1 MIHCKHRKN
10 MRELLCELAF
20 ALLLMAAPLPAQPL
34 DSLVAEALRNHPL
47 LRAAEARA
55 VSAEYRSESVSQ
67 LPAPTLSLEFAQTPA
82 GNFDVLNRSISNNLA
97 LSQMLM
103 LGDKLGAM
111 RRAERAV
118 AQTERERRA
127 EAAAIIRGNVSELY
141 ARLWRLD
148 RQKEILGRTTILLNN
163 LVQSA
168 EERLGAGKAT
178 MNDVLLL
185 RAELAAEQAKF
196 HSSTFERR
204 GKAARLNALMGRTRP
219 DAEIQPALDSNFAKS
234 IETLLGRT
242 YQARAKFGEQNP
254 TLRRMASM
262 ERMTEAERLA
272 SEQERTPDLMLQG
285 MLMRMP
291 QGMTLTSGSSELSE
305 IFSVHTGLSATNRVE
320 WMYSLMAS
328 ITLPFAPWSSAR
340 IDAKQ
345 AELTARRLSQEAERE
360 AMQRE
365 LAGELAE
372 EEQMLLHTIETVR
385 DYTRTIIP
393 AYKQVLESLLASFQT
408 NQASISEVLRA
419 AQMLAMKED
428 ELAMAHEEQ
437 MMIAAKLRMMLGDGE
452 LR

>member
-1 MIHCKHRKN
+1 MIASQKN
-10 MRELLCELAF
+10 LIRLFLF
-20 ALLLMAAPLPAQPL
+20 ALIFMLLVPASRLDAQPL

-55 VSAEYRSESVSQ
+55 VSAEYRGEAVSQ
-67 LPAPTLSLEFAQTPA
+67 LPMPTLSLEFTQTPA

-97 LSQMLM
+97 LSQMFM
-103 LGDKLGAM
+103 LGDKLAAM
-111 RRAERAV
+111 RRAEREG
-118 AQTERERRA
+118 AQTEHERRA

-148 RQKEILGRTTILLNN
+148 RQKEVLGRTTIMLSN

-168 EERLGAGKAT
+168 EDRLAAGKAT
-178 MNDVLLL
+178 MNEVLLL

-196 HSSTFERR
+196 HSSNFERR
-204 GKAARLNALMGRTRP
+204 GKAARLNTFLGRTNLE
-219 DAEIQPALDSNFAKS
+219 AEILTIADSNFAKT
-234 IETLLGRT
+234 IEALLGRT
-242 YQARAKFGEQNP
+242 YQARTKFGEQNP

-262 ERMTEAERLA
+262 ERMTEAERIA
-272 SEQERTPDLMLQG
+272 AEQERTPDLMLQG

-291 QGMTLTSGSSELSE
+291 QGMILTSGSSALSE
-305 IFSVHTGLSATNRVE
+305 IFSVHTGLSASNRVE

-345 AELTARRLSQEAERE
+345 AELNARQLSQKAERE

-372 EEQMLLHTIETVR
+372 AEQMLLHTIETVK
-385 DYTRTIIP
+385 DYNRTILP
-393 AYKQVLESLLASFQT
+393 AYKQALNGLLLSFQT
-408 NQASISEVLRA
+408 NQSSISDILRT

-437 MMIAAKLRMMLGDGE
+437 MMLVAKLRMMLGDGE
-452 LR
+452 

>member
-1 MIHCKHRKN
+1 MVASQNVIRLFLFAFTF
-10 MRELLCELAF
+10 MLLVPASRLD
-20 ALLLMAAPLPAQPL
+20 AQPL

-55 VSAEYRSESVSQ
+55 VSAEYRSEAVSQ
-67 LPAPTLSLEFAQTPA
+67 LPMPTLSLEFAQTPA

-103 LGDKLGAM
+103 LGDKLAAM
-111 RRAERAV
+111 RRAEREG

-127 EAAAIIRGNVSELY
+127 EAAAIIRGSVSELY

-148 RQKEILGRTTILLNN
+148 RQKEILGRTTIMLSN

-168 EERLGAGKAT
+168 EERLAAGKAT
-178 MNDVLLL
+178 MNEVLLL

-204 GKAARLNALMGRTRP
+204 GKAVRLNTFLGRTNP
-219 DAEIQPALDSNFAKS
+219 DAEILTVLDSNFAKT
-234 IETLLGRT
+234 IEALLGRA

-262 ERMTEAERLA
+262 ERMTEAERIA
-272 SEQERTPDLMLQG
+272 VEQERTPDLMFQG

-291 QGMTLTSGSSELSE
+291 QGMVLTSGSGVLSE
-305 IFSVHTGLSATNRVE
+305 IFSVHTGLSASNRVE

-345 AELTARRLSQEAERE
+345 AELSARRLSQEAERE

-365 LAGELAE
+365 LLGELAE
-372 EEQMLLHTIETVR
+372 TEQMLLHTIETVK
-385 DYTRTIIP
+385 DYNRTILP
-393 AYKQVLESLLASFQT
+393 AYKQVLNGLLASYQANQT
-408 NQASISEVLRA
+408 SITDILRT

-437 MMIAAKLRMMLGDGE
+437 MMLAAKLRMMLGDGE
-452 LR
+452 